1 MGIGPFRHHVTALGI
16 AILGAVG
23 VPATHAE
30 VPPSAVPD
38 AATVVRAGFL
48 PAAHEDSLVTGA
60 TPLERVAVLGQL
72 DALAS
77 TTGDSVRA
85 LPAACL
91 SAYLLLGGE
100 FAPVARAFDVP
111 TAFTFGHVHRVQEAL
126 LRAADRDGEPGV
138 TAAGE
143 AMYDTADV
151 LFDWSMRGNDESH
164 RVFQRLDLGS
174 ERLYGRTRDT
184 EWRRA
189 DRLVPLIAEDPGRV
203 FLVGLWRDPG
213 SGELLPLPEGA
224 SENHWVLVV
233 WHADA
238 FHVLDPWRATGE
250 SGLVRWSDETA
261 ATMLFETPN
270 TVYWLRRGR

>member
-1 MGIGPFRHHVTALGI
+1 MGIGPFRQSVTALGI

-23 VPATHAE
+23 VPAALAE

-38 AATVVRAGFL
+38 AATVVRAGLL

-72 DALAS
+72 DALVA

-100 FAPVARAFDVP
+100 FATVARALDVP
-111 TAFTFGHVHRVQEAL
+111 TTFTFGHVHRVQEAL
-126 LRAADRDGEPGV
+126 LHAADRDGEPGV
-138 TAAGE
+138 TAAGV

-174 ERLYGRTRDT
+174 ERLYGGTRDT

-189 DRLVPLIAEDPGRV
+189 DRVVPLIAEDPTRV
-203 FLVGLWRDPG
+203 FLVGLWRDPA

-238 FHVLDPWRATGE
+238 FHAIDPWRVTGE
-250 SGLVRWSDETA
+250 SGLVRLSDDTA
-261 ATMLFETPN
+261 ATLLLETPN